1 MNKSLL
7 YRLILIVSLILLSLW
22 QLFPSINLSKLN
34 KQYTK
39 KIADLAKLVDMNNE
53 AIDVALVEKNLE
65 ELVLDR
71 TKGKANERHARALAA
86 EIQVLDEKISKTER
100 KAIKRGL
107 DLMGGTYLV
116 FEVDF
121 PNFFS
126 NISKKSNEQ
135 FKAILKEIDVEAK
148 RENRDYIDVLQ
159 EKFQARGMRL
169 DEYFGKKGD
178 SGRKIVGELR
188 KEAEGAIDRSREVLV
203 NRIDQFGVSE
213 PSIVKQGNR
222 RIVVQ
227 LAGVQDVKRAKSVI
241 GKTAQLELK
250 LLRDPA
256 DTRLILKKIDEI
268 VKKRRLGTLDST
280 ALAQVMAHDT
290 TGSDTSVA
298 AEKVRAEGE
307 VNLDELFG
315 QSPADKDKLGND
327 TSISVDKDLFQANP
341 FLALLGNVGNM
352 VAAPIQNVK
361 AVDIILNYPEVK
373 QIIPDDSEFLW
384 DSKAET
390 YGNKDWLFL
399 YYVKKSAELTG
410 EYIENAQVQVSGGGS
425 GTQMS
430 RAGAAEVHFTLN
442 SEGGKKFARITG
454 ANVGKF
460 LAIVLDGKVANA
472 PRIKERIPSGSS
484 MIDGMANIE
493 EAKDLQN
500 VLKSGALPSRL
511 EVIEERTVGPS
522 LGRDSIQKGQLS
534 MILGFVLVVLFM
546 IVYYK
551 LSGVIADFALLLNI
565 LFVMAFLAVFHATLT
580 LPGIAGI
587 ILTIGMAVDANVLI
601 NERIREELRSGKT
614 IRASIDLGY
623 SRAFSAIFDSNL
635 TTFLTALVLYQ
646 FGTGPVQGFAVTF
659 SIGIIASMFT
669 AIVVTRVMFDFATTN
684 WDIKRLSI

>member
-71 TKGKANERHARALAA
+71 TKGKANERQARSLAA

-135 FKAILKEIDVEAK
+135 FKAILKETDVEAK

-425 GTQMS
+425 GTKMS